1 MFCQLCQQQKK
12 LMKAHIMPNSM
23 NRVLRN
29 VLGDDLNSP
38 MLTIEKE
45 TGKTKPLP
53 MGVYD
58 KTIICS
64 SCDGGFS
71 PWEKHALEVLFT
83 NHKWSNLRYNRVAKP
98 VCYTL
103 LNGEYA
109 ALKLFVLSMLWKA
122 SASGLEYCKKV
133 KLAPDKMEQ
142 LRKMLVSADPGD
154 SETFAVRIA
163 QFYRMDVGMTF
174 EPHEELIDGI
184 RYVVMH
190 VPGYKILVQ
199 VDDQKLPLGHAFALT
214 PDGPMTIGLIDFQ
227 TSGERRAIE
236 KMAAKL

>member
-1 MFCQLCQQQKK
+1 MLCQHCQQEKK
-12 LMKAHIMPNSM
+12 LVKAHIMPNSM

-29 VLGDDLNSP
+29 VLGDDPNSP

-83 NHKWSNLRYNRVAKP
+83 HHKWSDLRRNPAGKP

-109 ALKLFVLSMLWKA
+109 TLKLFVLSMLWKT
-122 SASGLEYCKKV
+122 SASGLAYCKKV
-133 KLAPDKMEQ
+133 DLAPDKMEQ
-142 LRKMLVSADPGD
+142 LRKMLVSADPGGP
-154 SETFAVRIA
+154 ETS
-163 QFYRMDVGMTF
+163 
-174 EPHEELIDGI
+174 P
-184 RYVVMH
+184 
-190 VPGYKILVQ
+190 
-199 VDDQKLPLGHAFALT
+199 
-214 PDGPMTIGLIDFQ
+214 
-227 TSGERRAIE
+227 
-236 KMAAKL
+236 